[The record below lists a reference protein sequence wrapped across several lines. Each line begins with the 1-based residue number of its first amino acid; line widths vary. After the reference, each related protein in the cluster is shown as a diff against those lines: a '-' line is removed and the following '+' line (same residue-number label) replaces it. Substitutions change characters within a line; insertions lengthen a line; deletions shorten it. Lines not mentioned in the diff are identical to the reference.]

1 MKKQYSFLALCTAIL
16 ISTAAMA
23 GYGDYNLGSTKLKSP
38 HLTPN
43 KSIQA
48 IQATAGN
55 KGITEGGFFLHYNP
69 YYASARY
76 GFASVGTI
84 TVNEG
89 YSDEYELTE
98 TETEVYLGLS
108 RSVGRYKW
116 GHGLEIGNIFRL
128 VDFEPMA
135 ISLRVTWL
143 DFGYSGFKANSAFS
157 DYDIIGGAFDL
168 RLLKIGPS
176 FTYALSDQM
185 AIDVFYQL
193 SPTFIAAG
201 YAGEYTDLST
211 GDTEFVGYGLIQYG
225 LGHEIG
231 LTYRFDILSIG
242 LGYGMGNMKAI
253 VPTIYEGDNTYSFE
267 GKANINTFRLM
278 VGMKF

>member
-1 MKKQYSFLALCTAIL
+1 MKIRYSILSVCTALL
-16 ISTAAMA
+16 ISVSAMA
-23 GYGDYNLGSTKLKSP
+23 GYGDYNLGSKEFKIP

-43 KSIQA
+43 KSIQS
-48 IQATAGN
+48 IQSMAGN

-69 YYASARY
+69 YYASSKY
-76 GFASVGTI
+76 GFASSGTI

-89 YSDEYELTE
+89 FTGEYDLTQTE
-98 TETEVYLGLS
+98 TDSYLSTL
-108 RSVGRYKW
+108 RSVGQFKW

-135 ISLRVTWL
+135 INLRVTWL
-143 DFGYSGFKANSAFS
+143 DFGFSSFKANSSFS
-157 DYDIIGGAFDL
+157 EYNIQGGAFDL
-168 RLLKIGPS
+168 RVLKIGPS

-185 AIDVFYQL
+185 AFDVFYQV
-193 SPTFIAAG
+193 SPTFIAG
-201 YAGEYTDLST
+201 GFAGEYTDSA
-211 GDTEFVGYGLIQYG
+211 GDTEIVGYGLIQYG

-231 LTYRFDILSIG
+231 LTYRFDILSVG
-242 LGYGMGNMKAI
+242 LGYGMGNIKAI
-253 VPTIYEGDNTYSFE
+253 VPAISDGGDTYSFE